1 MNLGLLDDLL
11 ASLDS
16 HICEENDVTSPSLIQ
31 AALVEAPPV
40 DLPLDASLT
49 LLQDCFDCL
58 WTSASPSVPVHAGAD
73 PVLTSTSV
81 SKKAGARAVKNRI
94 QNIGQSLPSSEEASR
109 SETAAAT
116 EGKGGDDA
124 SLDNLSADDLDED
137 DHSVAT
143 SYFQSFLAEMKDL
156 RQFSRQLQTKQDI
169 LNYAGYLY
177 NKYIVLGFDKL
188 SIDCSTATKSR
199 SIIESFIAKLRI
211 RADGSTAMESINAS
225 VPWVCNVCTF
235 ENAPGDGKC
244 QTCGRKRGTTPKKK
258 TRRPVHIPLISS
270 SARAKKSNK
279 TPLDRQRDIFL
290 KQKDDYEQDAREDI
304 ADEISQLL
312 AMVRGA
318 KKET

>member
-1 MNLGLLDDLL
+1 M
-11 ASLDS
+11 
-16 HICEENDVTSPSLIQ
+16 
-31 AALVEAPPV
+31 EAPPV

-73 PVLTSTSV
+73 PVLPSASV
-81 SKKAGARAVKNRI
+81 SKKPGGSHLSRAVKNRI

-109 SETAAAT
+109 SEAAAAT
-116 EGKGGDDA
+116 KGKGGDDA

-156 RQFSRQLQTKQDI
+156 QKFSRQLQTKQDI

-188 SIDCSTATKSR
+188 SIDCSTATKPR

-244 QTCGRKRGTTPKKK
+244 QTCGRKRGTSPKQKTPR
-258 TRRPVHIPLISS
+258 TVHIPLISS

>member
-58 WTSASPSVPVHAGAD
+58 WTSSASPSVPVHAGGAD
-73 PVLTSTSV
+73 PVLPSTSV
-81 SKKAGARAVKNRI
+81 SKKPGGNHLSRAVKNRI
-94 QNIGQSLPSSEEASR
+94 HKIGQSLPSSEEASC

-124 SLDNLSADDLDED
+124 GLDNPSADDLDED

-156 RQFSRQLQTKQDI
+156 QKFSRQLQTKQDI

-225 VPWVCNVCTF
+225 VPWVCDVCTF

-244 QTCGRKRGTTPKKK
+244 QACGRKRGTTPKKK

-279 TPLDRQRDIFL
+279 TPLDRQRDMFL

-304 ADEISQLL
+304 
-312 AMVRGA
+312 R
-318 KKET
+318 

>member
-11 ASLDS
+11 ASLDN

-40 DLPLDASLT
+40 DLPPDASLT

-73 PVLTSTSV
+73 PVHPST
-81 SKKAGARAVKNRI
+81 RAVKNRI
-94 QNIGQSLPSSEEASR
+94 QNIGQSLPSSGEASR

-116 EGKGGDDA
+116 EGKGGDDS

-156 RQFSRQLQTKQDI
+156 QKFRRQLQTKQDI

-188 SIDCSTATKSR
+188 SIDCSTATTSR

-211 RADGSTAMESINAS
+211 RADGSTVMESINAS
-225 VPWVCNVCTF
+225 VPWKCDVCTF

-258 TRRPVHIPLISS
+258 APRPVYFPLISS
-270 SARAKKSNK
+270 PARAKKSNK

-318 KKET
+318 NNET